1 MAEETFDAIIV
12 GSGFGGSVLAYRLQ
26 EAGLRVCLLERGK
39 AWPPGSF
46 PRSPADARSGLLWDP
61 SGGLHGLFNVWSFK
75 SFEAVVASGLGGG
88 SLVYSNVSIRK
99 DEKWFVRED
108 ARTGEYEHWPV
119 TRADLDPH
127 YDRVER
133 ILNVQRYPVDHAP
146 YNATPRTGAFRD
158 AAARLNVPFI
168 TPPLAV
174 TFQNP
179 GDAPGLSLP
188 LIETG
193 PNFHRAQRYTCR
205 LCGECNIGCNYGSK
219 NSLDYTYLSLAHRSG
234 ADIRTRSEVRTFE
247 PLGDGTGYRVRYVS
261 HDGAVDGQPRDTDA
275 LPLHTITARRL
286 ILAAGALGTPF
297 LLLKNRA
304 SFPALSDRLGA
315 RFGTNGDMISFASET
330 RGDDGQAYRRVDATY
345 GPAITA
351 ALRFPDAADGNGAA
365 PDARGHYIEDAG
377 YPQLFNWMIE
387 AANFPGNTRR
397 LAGLLLRRIRA
408 RLSGR
413 VESDIT
419 ADVGAL
425 LGRAELS
432 SSSMPLLGMGRD
444 ASDGRMTLRRGL
456 LEIAT
461 TRRSDAYFDALIAD
475 MGAIARSLNA
485 KLIASPTWSLGRRT
499 ATVHPLGGASMGRDA
514 KEGVV
519 DAWGRVFNYPGLYVA
534 DGSVMPGAI
543 GANPSL
549 TIAAFADR
557 VADGILH
564 NA

>member
-1 MAEETFDAIIV
+1 MAEGTFDAIIV

-46 PRSPADARSGLLWDP
+46 PRSPADARTGLLWDP
-61 SGGLHGLFNVWSFK
+61 SAGLHGLFNVWSFK
-75 SFEAVVASGLGGG
+75 SFEAIVASGLGGG

-99 DEKWFVRED
+99 DEKWFVQED

-119 TRADLDPH
+119 KRADLDPH

-133 ILNVQRYPVDHAP
+133 ILNVQPYPADHAP
-146 YNATPRTGAFRD
+146 YNATPRTHAFRD
-158 AAARLNVPFI
+158 AAARLNVPFS

-174 TFQNP
+174 SFSNVDQL
-179 GDAPGLSLP
+179 PGLSLP
-188 LIETG
+188 LIENS
-193 PNFHRAQRYTCR
+193 PNLHHAQRYTCR

-219 NSLDYTYLSLAHRSG
+219 NSLDYTYLSLARRAG
-234 ADIRTRSEVRTFE
+234 ADIRTRCEVRSFE
-247 PLGDGTGYRVRYVS
+247 PLGDGQGFQVRYVS
-261 HDGAVDGQPRDTDA
+261 HEGVADGEKRDTST
-275 LPLHTITARRL
+275 LLLHTLKAGRL
-286 ILAAGALGTPF
+286 ILSAGALGTPY

-304 SFPALSDRLGA
+304 SFPALSERLGT
-315 RFGTNGDMISFASET
+315 RFGANGDMIAFASEC
-330 RGDDGQAYRRVDATY
+330 RNVDAQSYRRVDATY

-351 ALRFPDAADGNGAA
+351 ALRFPDAVDGAA
-365 PDARGHYIEDAG
+365 AGARGHYIEDAG
-377 YPQLFNWMIE
+377 YPQLFNWLIE

-397 LAGLLLRRIRA
+397 LTGLLLRRIRA

-413 VESDIT
+413 VDSDIS

-444 ASDGRMTLRRGL
+444 ASDGRMTLQRGL

-461 TRRSDAYFDALIAD
+461 THRSDAYFDALIAD
-475 MGAIARSLNA
+475 MDAIARSLNA
-485 KLIASPTWSLGRRT
+485 KLVASPTWSLGRRT
-499 ATVHPLGGASMGRDA
+499 ATVHPLGGAPMGRDA

-519 DAWGRVFNYPGLYVA
+519 DAWGRVFNYPGMVIA

-557 VADGILH
+557 VADGILDTP
-564 NA
+564 

>member
-1 MAEETFDAIIV
+1 MTEETFDAVIV

-46 PRSPADARSGLLWDP
+46 PRSPADARTGLLWDP
-61 SGGLHGLFNVWSFK
+61 SAGLHGLFNVWSFK
-75 SFEAVVASGLGGG
+75 SFEAIVASGLGGG

-108 ARTGEYEHWPV
+108 APSGEYEYWPV

-133 ILNVQRYPVDHAP
+133 VLNVQAYPVDHAP
-146 YNATPRTGAFRD
+146 YSATPRTHAFRD
-158 AAARLNVPFI
+158 AAARLNMPFI

-174 TFQNP
+174 TFHNT
-179 GDAPGLSLP
+179 GHAPGLSLP
-188 LIETG
+188 LIENG
-193 PNFHRAQRYTCR
+193 PNLHHAQRYTCR

-219 NSLDYTYLSLAHRSG
+219 NSLDYTYLSLARRAG
-234 ADIRTRSEVRTFE
+234 ADIRTRCEVRSFE
-247 PLGDGTGYRVRYVS
+247 PLGEGKGYQVRYVS
-261 HDGAVDGQPRDTDA
+261 HESAADGEKRDTGT
-275 LPLHTITARRL
+275 LLLHTLKANRL
-286 ILAAGALGTPF
+286 ILAAGALGTPY

-304 SFPALSDRLGA
+304 SFPALSDRLGT
-315 RFGTNGDMISFASET
+315 RFGTNGDMITFASEC
-330 RGDDGQAYRRVDATY
+330 RNDGGQSYRRVDATY

-351 ALRFPDAADGNGAA
+351 ALRFADAADGGGAA
-365 PDARGHYIEDAG
+365 AGARGHYIEDAG
-377 YPQLFNWMIE
+377 YPQLLNWLIE
-387 AANFPGNTRR
+387 AANFPGITRR
-397 LAGLLLRRIRA
+397 AAGLLVRRLRA

-413 VESDIT
+413 TDSDIT

-444 ASDGRMTLRRGL
+444 ASDGRMALRRGL

-461 TRRSDAYFDALIAD
+461 TNRSDAYFDALIED
-475 MGAIARSLNA
+475 MRAIARSVNA
-485 KLIASPTWSLGRRT
+485 KLVTSPTWTLGRRT
-499 ATVHPLGGASMGRDA
+499 ATVHPLGGAPMGRDA

-519 DAWGRVFNYPGLYVA
+519 DAWGRVFNYPGLHIA

-564 NA
+564 NT